1 MRADVTAIVAAPLA
15 GDEADRVLAKYG
27 ASLGI
32 TPPTADGIA
41 AAPFEAAFAAGRRA
55 QLGVDGGALGQA
67 ARSITPEQL
76 AAAAK
81 LFDTQNSAAIVTGGK
96 I

>member
-1 MRADVTAIVAAPLA
+1 MTSSGLRDHRSIKF
-15 GDEADRVLAKYG
+15 G
-27 ASLGI
+27 
-32 TPPTADGIA
+32 
-41 AAPFEAAFAAGRRA
+41 AAPFEAAFAVRRRA